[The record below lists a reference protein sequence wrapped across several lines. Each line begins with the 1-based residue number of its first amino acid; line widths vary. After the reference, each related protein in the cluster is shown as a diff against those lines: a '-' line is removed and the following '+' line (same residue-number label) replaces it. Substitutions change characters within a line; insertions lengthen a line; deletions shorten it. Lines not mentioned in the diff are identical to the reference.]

1 MGRSFHY
8 INQAAPQQLMQ
19 ASLHSVCT
27 DFRLLF
33 AFMRV
38 ILSSRIGRIAR
49 YTPSLTYN
57 LTLPKRQKSAR
68 AN

>member
-1 MGRSFHY
+1 MMGHY
-8 INQAAPQQLMQ
+8 SI
-19 ASLHSVCT
+19 
-27 DFRLLF
+27 RLLF

-38 ILSSRIGRIAR
+38 ILSSRISRIAR

-68 AN
+68 ANN